1 MKKLLSLILVAVM
14 LLTLAACG
22 GAGEPETTDPPVQ
35 TSEVPETSEAPA
47 AEMTSYTYTFDGMM
61 GEETAQID
69 LYTDGTCQFFLPGNP
84 MITDVYAGTYTASGT
99 TVSIMGLANVDPAS
113 PYATPG
119 LWDWIVDGNATV
131 TIDDAAKTFVPAAT
145 AEEALDVTGSY
156 TYEFDGM
163 MGKETAQIDLN
174 ADGTCRFSLPGNPMI
189 TDVYAGTYSAS
200 GTTVSIMG
208 LANVD
213 PASPYATPGLWDW
226 IVDGNATVTV
236 DVEAQTFAPGD
247 GAAPD
252 GGKPAAEAEGL
263 KNISYASNSDA
274 QVCDIYLPEG
284 VEKAPVIVLVH
295 GGGFMFGDQA
305 MGVIQPVINKAL
317 EKGYAVVSVDYRKA
331 TEAVFPAALGD
342 VKAAVRFVK
351 AHAMDY
357 GFDPEHIAIW
367 GESAGAYLSLM
378 TALTPDVAELNSDV
392 TDYDKIPSD
401 VTALVSFY
409 APVEFYT
416 LYEEAGKP
424 DSAAGSFESKFLGRD
439 IMADKDATYATYW
452 ETYADAIPADLMVW
466 IQAGDADARVP
477 HTQSVNFAD
486 RLKHYIPEGNIAY
499 SIIEGA
505 DHEDDLFY
513 TDENL
518 DAVFNWLDGFMKG

>member
-1 MKKLLSLILVAVM
+1 MKKCISILLAVAMLLS
-14 LLTLAACG
+14 LAACG
-22 GAGEPETTDPPVQ
+22 SSDSTETT
-35 TSEVPETSEAPA
+35 
-47 AEMTSYTYTFDGMM
+47 G
-61 GEETAQID
+61 
-69 LYTDGTCQFFLPGNP
+69 
-84 MITDVYAGTYTASGT
+84 
-99 TVSIMGLANVDPAS
+99 DPAE
-113 PYATPG
+113 
-119 LWDWIVDGNATV
+119 NAAPV
-131 TIDDAAKTFVPAAT
+131 
-145 AEEALDVTGSY
+145 SY

-174 ADGTCRFSLPGNPMI
+174 PDYTCKFWLPGNDMI
-189 TDVYAGTYSAS
+189 QDVYAGIYSRE
-200 GTTVSIMG
+200 GNVVTIFG
-208 LANVD
+208 LKNTDKDSA
-213 PASPYATPGLWDW
+213 YALPGLWDW
-226 IVDGNATVTV
+226 IVEGNATVTV
-236 DVEAQTFAPGD
+236 DDAAMTFVPEGAGASAP
-247 GAAPD
+247 
-252 GGKPAAEAEGL
+252 AEAPAETEGL
-263 KNISYASNSDA
+263 KDIAYASNSAA

-295 GGGFMFGDQA
+295 GGGFMFGDQG
-305 MGVIQPVINKAL
+305 MDVILPVIDKAL

-351 AHAMDY
+351 AHAMEY

-378 TALTPDVAELNSDV
+378 TALTPNVAELNADV
-392 TDYDKIPSD
+392 TDYAEIPSD

-424 DSAAGSFESKFLGRD
+424 DSAASSFESKFLGQD
-439 IMADKDATYATYW
+439 IMADKDATYKTYW
-452 ETYADAIPADLMVW
+452 ETYAASIPADLMAW

-477 HTQSVNFAD
+477 HTQSVHFAD
-486 RLKHYIPEGNIAY
+486 RLKNYIPEGNIAY
-499 SIIEGA
+499 SIIGGA

-518 DAVFNWLDGFMKG
+518 DAVFAWLDGFMKG

>member
-1 MKKLLSLILVAVM
+1 MKKLLSLILAAVM

-22 GAGEPETTDPPVQ
+22 GAGEPETTEPPVQ

-47 AEMTSYTYTFDGMM
+47 AEMTSYTYTFQGMM

-69 LYTDGTCQFFLPGNP
+69 LYTDGTCQFFLPDHP
-84 MITDVYAGTYTASGT
+84 MIKDVYAGTYTQDDNT
-99 TVSIMGLANVDPAS
+99 ISIVGLTNVDTAS
-113 PYATPG
+113 QYTTPG
-119 LWDWIVDGNATV
+119 LWDWIVDGNAT
-131 TIDDAAKTFVPAAT
+131 
-145 AEEALDVTGSY
+145 
-156 TYEFDGM
+156 M
-163 MGKETAQIDLN
+163 
-174 ADGTCRFSLPGNPMI
+174 
-189 TDVYAGTYSAS
+189 
-200 GTTVSIMG
+200 
-208 LANVD
+208 
-213 PASPYATPGLWDW
+213 
-226 IVDGNATVTV
+226 TV
-236 DVEAQTFAPGD
+236 DVEAKTFAPGEAASD
-247 GAAPD
+247 GPSVPVSGDKESNGDHANVA
-252 GGKPAAEAEGL
+252 
-263 KNISYASNSDA
+263 YASNSAA

-284 VEKAPVIVLVH
+284 AEKAPVIILVH
-295 GGGFMFGDQA
+295 GGGFMFGDQG
-305 MGVIQPVINKAL
+305 MDVILPVIDKAL
-317 EKGYAVVSVDYRKA
+317 ENGYSVVSVDYRKA

-351 AHAMDY
+351 AYAMDY

-378 TALTPDVAELNSDV
+378 TALTPDVAELNADV
-392 TDYDKIPSD
+392 TDYDKIPSG

-416 LYEEAGKP
+416 MYDEAGKP
-424 DSAAGSFESKFLGRD
+424 DSAASSFESKFLGQD
-439 IMADKDATYATYW
+439 IMADKDATYKTYW
-452 ETYADAIPADLMVW
+452 ETYADSIPANLMAW
-466 IQAGDADARVP
+466 IQVGDADARVP

-486 RLKHYIPEGNIAY
+486 RLKNYISEENIEF